1 MINQQEKKLRAF
13 REAAQRHKSAQEEKK
28 PPAKPSIHH
37 HSSKKKGGSA
47 AAKAK
52 TTSRSRSS
60 SSSGAS
66 SSNGRGPLSKKQPQE
81 PMPPYVS
88 TDSANSASN
97 GGSTS
102 PSDEGRNG
110 GSSSDEAMEV
120 AETMTAMS
128 QGRSRSSCSLE
139 PNSSSSDRA
148 AFRGPATKKNTQEM
162 PPYVTTNC
170 AANAEEST
178 SSPSDE
184 ATCPSYEATRNEGSS
199 SQSREG
205 SSSLSE
211 EDDTGSDQSV
221 PPHPHAGS
229 SNMPLRKRFRA
240 GNNLSGIT
248 QRNLADHNVRMQ
260 MAEDMKNEEF
270 GGQAAK

>member
-1 MINQQEKKLRAF
+1 MVINQQEKKLRAF

-47 AAKAK
+47 TAKAK
-52 TTSRSRSS
+52 TASRSWSS
-60 SSSGAS
+60 SSSGT

-148 AFRGPATKKNTQEM
+148 AFGGPATKKNAQEM

-270 GGQAAK
+270 GG